1 VIGKLLE
8 FYESNES
15 SEVTKV
21 SKRELERDWKADE
34 ITTSCR
40 EPDSLWS
47 GNRTL
52 RLYTIAKCFE
62 SIDLVEQMDVQDW
75 DDEYG

>member
-1 VIGKLLE
+1 MIGKLLE
-8 FYESNES
+8 FYESDES

-40 EPDSLWS
+40 EPDSL
-47 GNRTL
+47 
-52 RLYTIAKCFE
+52 
-62 SIDLVEQMDVQDW
+62 
-75 DDEYG
+75 